1 MGSTSMGRLYRI
13 SPRTKKF
20 YRMAFFLVIA
30 GLLLELFL
38 VFLVPDD
45 MNYAFEPS
53 PMRLAAFGLL
63 FVAVAALVCANVSL
77 WFGMLYFIVQH
88 DSSPMA
94 ERLVWFLISLFGMSF
109 GAALYYW
116 FVYRKLPE
124 KTQRVAA
131 VG

>member
-1 MGSTSMGRLYRI
+1 
-13 SPRTKKF
+13 
-20 YRMAFFLVIA
+20 MAFFLVIV
-30 GLLLELFL
+30 GLFL
-38 VFLVPDD
+38 EICMLFVVPED
-45 MNYAFEPS
+45 MIYSFEPR
-53 PMRLAAFGLL
+53 PAALAAFGLL
-63 FVAVAALVCANVSL
+63 FVTFAALVCANISL
-77 WFGMLYFIVQH
+77 WAGMLYFIVKH

-94 ERLVWFLISLFGMSF
+94 ERLVWFLVSLFGMSF